1 MPLRRALLA
10 AGLAL
15 VGFAAVTLTALEG
28 VEVVQL
34 RTTMPDGGVR
44 TTRTWVADADG
55 AVWIEAATPERPFL
69 LDLATSRDA
78 ELVRGG
84 HAVPMRATVVPGDAG
99 HRKIRDLL
107 RARYGW
113 ADRWIGM
120 LADTS
125 RSVAI
130 RLDPHTAP

>member
-1 MPLRRALLA
+1 MSLRRAFLA
-10 AGLAL
+10 AGLA
-15 VGFAAVTLTALEG
+15 VMAFAAVTLTALEG

-34 RTTMPDGGVR
+34 RTTKPDGGVR
-44 TTRTWVADADG
+44 TTRTWVAAADG
-55 AVWIEAATPERPFL
+55 ALWIEAATPERPFL
-69 LDLATSRDA
+69 RDLAARPDA

-84 HAVPMRATVVPGDAG
+84 KPLPMRATIVEGDAG

-125 RSVAI
+125 RSVAV
-130 RLDPHTAP
+130 RLDARAAP